1 MLNGSFS
8 FVCMSAVCLS
18 VCLSIY
24 SFVYLSVSDADP
36 SRLWL
41 YLFKTIAQN
50 LTTHSVNFNDLLLT
64 CHKTSQMN
72 DGRTDRQTDKRTD
85 RQTEQTDRQTYES
98 TKQQLGARWQTQCR
112 VNRALGGCATKRRP
126 LDIHNH
132 EAGCLPPLSLSYLSP
147 PYTLKT
153 ASQQCARVELDPVQ
167 EADGERATSVLCR
180 CESVCVRGAALGVS
194 SAAFRL
200 RATPLRHQA
209 GSKGF
214 STLQIKSFTAN
225 LCDIFFAIQIS
236 SSLLPCR
243 RLAGS

>member
-1 MLNGSFS
+1 M
-8 FVCMSAVCLS
+8 
-18 VCLSIY
+18 
-24 SFVYLSVSDADP
+24 
-36 SRLWL
+36 
-41 YLFKTIAQN
+41 T
-50 LTTHSVNFNDLLLT
+50 
-64 CHKTSQMN
+64 
-72 DGRTDRQTDKRTD
+72 DG
-85 RQTEQTDRQTYES
+85 QTDRQTKGQIDRLNRRTDRR
-98 TKQQLGARWQTQCR
+98 TKVRSSNLGH
-112 VNRALGGCATKRRP
+112 VGRP
-126 LDIHNH
+126 NAEWTEHW
-132 EAGCLPPLSLSYLSP
+132 AGVQPSDVHLTYITMKQAAYRLSLSYLSP

-236 SSLLPCR
+236 SSLLKYT
-243 RLAGS
+243 L

>member
-98 TKQQLGARWQTQCR
+98 TKQQLGARW
-112 VNRALGGCATKRRP
+112 
-126 LDIHNH
+126 
-132 EAGCLPPLSLSYLSP
+132 
-147 PYTLKT
+147 
-153 ASQQCARVELDPVQ
+153 
-167 EADGERATSVLCR
+167 
-180 CESVCVRGAALGVS
+180 
-194 SAAFRL
+194 
-200 RATPLRHQA
+200 
-209 GSKGF
+209 
-214 STLQIKSFTAN
+214 
-225 LCDIFFAIQIS
+225 
-236 SSLLPCR
+236 
-243 RLAGS
+243 